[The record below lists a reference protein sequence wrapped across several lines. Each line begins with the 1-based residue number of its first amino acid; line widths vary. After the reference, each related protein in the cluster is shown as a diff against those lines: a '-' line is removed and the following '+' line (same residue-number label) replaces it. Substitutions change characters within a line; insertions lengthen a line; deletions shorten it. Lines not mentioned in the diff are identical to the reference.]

1 MGKISVMLCFLIVS
15 LALVNGKKDVSK
27 IGVFEL
33 KKGDFSIK
41 LTNWG
46 ASIMSIVLPD
56 SHGKLADI
64 ALGYDSAQSYVNDTT
79 NFGRTVGRV
88 ANRIGGA
95 KFTLNGATYKL
106 NANDGKNTLHGGAK
120 GFGNLLWKVQSHK
133 PDAKSPYITFTYDSF
148 DGEQGFPGKALV
160 SVTYMIMGSNKLLV
174 DMKAKAIDKATPIN
188 LAHHTYFNLGGH
200 NSGNI
205 KSNKVQ
211 IFASHITPTDS
222 GLIPTGK
229 ISPVK
234 GTPFDFLSPQTVG
247 SKLKHLP
254 GGFDINY
261 ALDGAT
267 RGKKL
272 KKTAVVSESKSG
284 RIMELWSNQPGVQ
297 FYTANTLANVK
308 GKGGYVYGN
317 YAGLCLETQAFP
329 DAVNH
334 PNFPSVIV
342 NPGQTYSH
350 VMLFRFTTKN
360 VNIS

>member
-1 MGKISVMLCFLIVS
+1 MGKISVMLCFLLVS
-15 LALVNGKKDVSK
+15 LALVNGKKEEDSYK
-27 IGVFEL
+27 IEVFEL
-33 KKGDFSIK
+33 KKGDFSVK

-46 ASIMSIVLPD
+46 ASIMSIVVPD
-56 SHGKLADI
+56 SYGKLADI
-64 ALGYDSAQSYVNDTT
+64 ALGYDSALSYVNDTT
-79 NFGRTVGRV
+79 NFGRKVGRV

-106 NANDGKNTLHGGAK
+106 NANDGNNMLHEPAPTNSIIALNQIQMLIRFLSTNLGGAK

-133 PDAKSPYITFTYDSF
+133 PDAITFSYDSY
-148 DGEQGFPGKALV
+148 DSEQGFPGKVLV
-160 SVTYMIMGSNKLLV
+160 SVTYRIMGSNKLLV
-174 DMKAKAIDKATPIN
+174 HMKAKAIDKATPVN

-200 NSGNI
+200 NSGDI

-222 GLIPTGK
+222 GLIPTGV

-234 GTPFDFLSPQTVG
+234 GTPFDFLTPQTVG
-247 SKLKHLP
+247 SKLKDLP

-267 RGKKL
+267 SSKKL

-284 RIMELWSNQPGVQ
+284 RTMELWSNQPGVQ
-297 FYTANTLANVK
+297 FYTANTLANMK

-317 YAGLCLETQAFP
+317 YAGLCLETQAF
-329 DAVNH
+329 
-334 PNFPSVIV
+334 
-342 NPGQTYSH
+342 QT
-350 VMLFRFTTKN
+350 LLITL
-360 VNIS
+360 ISPL

>member
-1 MGKISVMLCFLIVS
+1 MGKISVMLCFLLVS
-15 LALVNGKKDVSK
+15 LALVNGKKEEDSYK

-33 KKGDFSIK
+33 KKGDFSVK

-46 ASIMSIVLPD
+46 ASIMSIVVPD
-56 SHGKLADI
+56 SYGKLADI
-64 ALGYDSAQSYVNDTT
+64 ALGYDSALSYVNDTT

-95 KFTLNGATYKL
+95 KYTLNGATYKL
-106 NANDGKNTLHGGAK
+106 NANDGNNTLHGGAK

-133 PDAKSPYITFTYDSF
+133 PDAITFSYDSY
-148 DGEQGFPGKALV
+148 DGEQGFPGKVLV

-174 DMKAKAIDKATPIN
+174 HMKAKAIDKATPVN

-200 NSGNI
+200 NSGDI

-222 GLIPTGK
+222 GLIPTGV

-234 GTPFDFLSPQTVG
+234 GTPFDFLTPQTVG
-247 SKLKHLP
+247 SKLKDLP

-267 RGKKL
+267 SNKKL

-284 RIMELWSNQPGVQ
+284 RTMELWSNQPGVQ

-342 NPGQTYSH
+342 NPGQDYSH
-350 VMLFRFTTKN
+350 LMIFRFTAKS
-360 VNIS
+360 VRKI